1 MTLRHQLSFW
11 KHTWIGKVAINFRK
25 QHHKAGLQKD
35 KQKKTLHFKAIDN
48 PFSWQVSCSNLQPKV
63 P

>member
-1 MTLRHQLSFW
+1 MTLWQSNVW
-11 KHTWIGKVAINFRK
+11 KPPWMGKIAMNFRK
-25 QHHKAGLQKD
+25 QHYKAMLQKD
-35 KQKKTLHFKAIDN
+35 KQKKTLYFKAIDN